1 MVKRKFRSAES
12 YYGNSEQARK
22 NQRGNLTPGNNWQ
35 KRKIRQL
42 RIDCW
47 WEYGD
52 IEDKQITYEY
62 FENKRDIKNVFKR
75 ELKGEKYIDKWWL
88 GLELEVKEDIIKK
101 ILSWQDQKFRTRH
114 FKRINKCLE
123 KKLAVLSE
131 E

>member
-1 MVKRKFRSAES
+1 MGRKFRSAES

-22 NQRGNLTPGNNWQ
+22 NQRANLTPGNTWK
-35 KRKIRQL
+35 KRKIKQL

-47 WEYGD
+47 WEFGD
-52 IEDKQITYEY
+52 IEDKQMIYEY
-62 FENKRDIKNVFKR
+62 LENERDIKNVSKR

-101 ILSWQDQKFRTRH
+101 ILSWQDQKFKTRH
-114 FKRINKCLE
+114 FKRINKCLK
-123 KKLAVLSE
+123 KKLAVLYE

>member
-1 MVKRKFRSAES
+1 MGRKFRSAES
-12 YYGNSEQARK
+12 YYGNSEQSRK
-22 NQRGNLTPGNNWQ
+22 NQRANLTPGNTWQ
-35 KRKIRQL
+35 KRRIKQL

-52 IEDKQITYEY
+52 FEDKQFTYEY
-62 FENKRDIKNVFKR
+62 LENERDIKNVPKR
-75 ELKGEKYIDKWWL
+75 ELKGEKYIDDWWL
-88 GLELEVKEDIIKK
+88 KLELEVKEDIIKK

-123 KKLAVLSE
+123 KKLALLSE

>member
-1 MVKRKFRSAES
+1 MGRKFRSAES
-12 YYGNSEQARK
+12 YYGNSEQARR
-22 NQRGNLTPGNNWQ
+22 NQRANLTPGNTWQ
-35 KRKIRQL
+35 KRKIKQL

-52 IEDKQITYEY
+52 LEDKQITYEY
-62 FENKRDIKNVFKR
+62 FENERDIKNVPKR
-75 ELKGEKYIDKWWL
+75 ELRGEKYIDKWWSR
-88 GLELEVKEDIIKK
+88 LELEVKEDIIKK